1 MKVKFFTVP
10 NLLTLGNLLCGSYA
24 AVVLIAY
31 NDFPTAM
38 LLIVAAALF
47 DFCDGF
53 AARLLHS
60 ASPIGVQL
68 DSLADMVSFGLVPS
82 LALYCMYD
90 MAPQEA
96 ASFVARAARY
106 LTFLVVAFSAL
117 RLAKFNIDDSQ
128 HTEFCG
134 LPTPANALL
143 CLSLGV
149 LAFRGSLEVSRGAV
163 VVLAVVTALLLISP
177 IRMFALKF
185 KHFRWHGNQLRYLFI
200 AVSAVLLVS
209 FGFAA
214 VPAIITLYI
223 VVSTLRWAI
232 KSRKKSFSCVC
243 RAEWPSGHSDTEGGS

>member
-149 LAFRGSLEVSRGAV
+149 LAFRGSLEVSRG
-163 VVLAVVTALLLISP
+163 
-177 IRMFALKF
+177 
-185 KHFRWHGNQLRYLFI
+185 
-200 AVSAVLLVS
+200 
-209 FGFAA
+209 
-214 VPAIITLYI
+214 
-223 VVSTLRWAI
+223 
-232 KSRKKSFSCVC
+232 C
-243 RAEWPSGHSDTEGGS
+243 R

>member
-1 MKVKFFTVP
+1 MKVRFFTVP

-24 AVVLIAY
+24 AVVLIADH
-31 NDFPTAM
+31 NLPTAM

-53 AARLLHS
+53 AARLLHC

-82 LALYCMYD
+82 LALYTLYD
-90 MAPQEA
+90 TAPA
-96 ASFVARAARY
+96 IFDLGDGVTSAARL
-106 LTFLVVAFSAL
+106 LTLVVVAFSAL
-117 RLAKFNIDDSQ
+117 RLAKFNIDDTQ

-149 LAFRGSLEVSRGAV
+149 LAHNGTLVIHKEVILL
-163 VVLAVVTALLLISP
+163 LAVLTALLLISP

-185 KHFRWHGNQLRYLFI
+185 KSFGWRGNELRYSFI
-200 AVSAVLLVS
+200 AVSVVLAAV

-214 VPAIITLYI
+214 VPAIIALYI
-223 VVSTLRWAI
+223 AVSTVRWAI
-232 KSRKKSFSCVC
+232 NSRKK
-243 RAEWPSGHSDTEGGS
+243 